1 MNSEVITMNKNIETN
16 TPVPAVSPFATPQ
29 APSPY
34 QDPRAYRSVT
44 KRYFS
49 PAETALALWAFLL
62 GYLFIRWSFADA
74 YLGRTVLCFAA
85 LGFAWV
91 CIVTKKR
98 TVPPSAFASFV
109 ICALIG
115 VSFLFCKNGLIQFFD
130 VIGVMISFIYFLYKS
145 FDTSVERSPGKLF
158 FFDIIKAACVAP
170 FSGFGR
176 FFPALFSKRENKKHS
191 ALLWVLVGLAASV
204 IPTSIVISLLSYDG
218 RFSDLLSKLG
228 NIDVASRIASLI
240 FGIPVA
246 MYLFGLF
253 ISSADGANSEYKR
266 EKCLKASSKMKV
278 IPTAATCAMT
288 TPMITV
294 YAAFFF
300 SQWTYYVSAF
310 SGSLP
315 FGYGYSEYARKGFFE
330 LCAVMAVN
338 AIILL
343 LCGAFEKR
351 SSKKAVKAVSVT
363 FKGLLILSTLVL
375 AATAVSKMLLYIG
388 TYGLTVSRV
397 LSTCFMAFLTV
408 VFILLAV
415 GLFKKNFNAMPAVII
430 AAAVM
435 LIGISFF
442 NVPAVVSRYNT
453 KAVQAGASIALDRP
467 YFESLGADAIP
478 DAIELKDDE
487 NVPEGIRHT
496 AEQFID
502 GYIEDCI
509 QDSSRQDP
517 LREAFSLNIP
527 DLRAKRAIEA
537 AGITKQ

>member
-1 MNSEVITMNKNIETN
+1 MNSEVIMMNKNSELN
-16 TPVPAVSPFATPQ
+16 TPRPAESPSAIPQ
-29 APSPY
+29 TASPY
-34 QDPRAYRSVT
+34 QVPQAYGSMP

-49 PAETALALWAFLL
+49 PTETALALWAFLL

-98 TVPPSAFASFV
+98 TVPPASFASFV

-115 VSFLFCKNGLIQFFD
+115 ASFPFCKNGLIQFFD

-145 FDTSVERSPGKLF
+145 FDTSVESFPGKLF
-158 FFDIIKAACVAP
+158 FFDIIKAACIAP

-176 FFPALFSKRENKKHS
+176 FFPALFSKRENQKQS
-191 ALLWVLVGLAASV
+191 SLLWVLTGLAASV
-204 IPTSIVISLLSYDG
+204 IPTSIVIFLLSYDG
-218 RFSDLLSKLG
+218 RFSELLSKLG
-228 NIDVASRIASLI
+228 NIDVASRVASLI

-253 ISSADGANSEYKR
+253 ISSSDGANSEYKR
-266 EKCLKASSKMKV
+266 EKCLRASSKMKF
-278 IPTAATCAMT
+278 IPTAATCAIT
-288 TPMITV
+288 APMIAV

-315 FGYGYSEYARKGFFE
+315 FDYSYSEYARKGFFE
-330 LCAVMAVN
+330 LCAVVTVN

-351 SSKKAVKAVSVT
+351 SSRKAAKAVSLS
-363 FKGLLILSTLVL
+363 FKILLILSTLVL
-375 AATAVSKMLLYIG
+375 VATASSKMLLYIG

-397 LSTCFMAFLTV
+397 IATCFMAFLAIAL
-408 VFILLAV
+408 ILFAL
-415 GLFKKNFNAMPAVII
+415 GLFKKNFNAMPAVITV
-430 AAAVM
+430 AAVM
-435 LIGISFF
+435 LIGMSFS
-442 NVPAVVSRYNT
+442 NVPAVVSKYNT
-453 KAVQAGASIALDRP
+453 KAVQAGASVALDRP

-487 NVPEGIRHT
+487 NVPEWIRHT
-496 AEQFID
+496 AKQFID
-502 GYIEDCI
+502 GYIEDCSR
-509 QDSSRQDP
+509 DSTQQDP
-517 LREAFSLNIP
+517 LREPFSLNVP
-527 DLRAKRAIEA
+527 DLRANRAIKA
-537 AGITKQ
+537 ASTAK